1 MLLGQEVLGFR
12 MKHHMVVAHNGVL
25 VLANKTM
32 DPMAMAFSLMSLVN
46 HVFPFVVVATL
57 L

>member
-1 MLLGQEVLGFR
+1 
-12 MKHHMVVAHNGVL
+12 MKHHMVVAPNGVL